1 LIRKIVI
8 TTLLSAGCAGAFAAG
23 VGGAYLLTLKID
35 AELAKRRRIRRIV
48 MRGVVF

>member
-1 LIRKIVI
+1 MYKAAV
-8 TTLLSAGCAGAFAAG
+8 TTAIAACSAIGFIAG
-23 VGGAYLLTLKID
+23 VGGAYLLTFKID